1 MCWDIIGVDIP
12 LMSSFQDIILVVKHQ
27 INSQFFMET
36 IVMICWAIW
45 TARNELI
52 FRGNGT
58 CRDEYIRTFFK
69 ELKLIRFRIKQDQQ
83 PQFDSWFRHLELLA
97 A

>member
-1 MCWDIIGVDIP
+1 
-12 LMSSFQDIILVVKHQ
+12 MSSFLDIILAVKHQ

-52 FRGNGT
+52 FRENGT
-58 CRDEYIRTFFK
+58 CGDEYIRTFFK
-69 ELKLIRFRIKQDQQ
+69 ELKLKQDQQ
-83 PQFDSWFRHLELLA
+83 PQCDSWFRHLELLA